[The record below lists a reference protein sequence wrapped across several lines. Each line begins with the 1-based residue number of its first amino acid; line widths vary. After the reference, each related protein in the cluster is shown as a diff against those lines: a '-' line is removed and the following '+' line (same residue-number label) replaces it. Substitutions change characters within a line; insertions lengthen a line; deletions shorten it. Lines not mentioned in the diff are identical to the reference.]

1 MHFSIH
7 CSHMYTRAHTHMHTL
22 FFLFFFLMKCIH
34 VCRHVLVCVLVC
46 VCVFSPMQYH
56 SSYQRFISIIISP
69 PFFVQEPWRADST
82 CHSHWSAQTYTY
94 VLFLIKCMC
103 TNNLCSGASTW
114 VHLCFPQCTV
124 SPFSKSSPALKKKL
138 LCFVQE
144 PWRAEGKHYNSHWS
158 AVCQLV
164 GTV

>member
-22 FFLFFFLMKCIH
+22 FFFFFLMKCIH

-56 SSYQRFISIIISP
+56 SSYQRFISIIIFP

-94 VLFLIKCMC
+94 ILFLIKCMC